1 VTGFTPVSLPDLTTG
16 NTEAATRA
24 RAAGYAE
31 GLRIAAEQHRAAEAV
46 RDSVLADAIA
56 GERAR
61 TQRAVNALQTACGA
75 LNGEVIPALEAADQT
90 LIDAALDLAEAVLGA
105 EVSGGR
111 VPAAAVLRRALDAAG
126 REQVADVR
134 MNPVDIA
141 ALDGTTIPDGITVTP
156 DLSLGPGDAT
166 ASLRHGWFDAR
177 IRESLNRARTVLKGT
192 DR

>member
-1 VTGFTPVSLPDLTTG
+1 MTGFTPVVLPDLAG
-16 NTEAATRA
+16 GSSEAASRGH
-24 RAAGYAE
+24 AAGYAE
-31 GLRIAAEQHRAAEAV
+31 GLRHAAEQHRAAEAD
-46 RDSVLADAIA
+46 REARLADAIA

-61 TQRAVNALQTACGA
+61 TQQAVHALQRAAAT
-75 LNGEVIPALEAADQT
+75 LNQQVIPALEDADQT
-90 LIDAALDLAEAVLGA
+90 LIDTALDLAEAVLGA
-105 EVSGGR
+105 EVAGGR

-126 REQVADVR
+126 REQVANVR

-156 DLSLGPGDAT
+156 DVTLGPGDAT

-177 IRESLNRARTVLKGT
+177 IRESLDRARTVLTGG

>member
-1 VTGFTPVSLPDLTTG
+1 VTGFTPVSLPDLTSG
-16 NTEAATRA
+16 STEAATRA

-31 GLRIAAEQHRAAEAV
+31 GLRLAAEQHRAAEAV
-46 RDSVLADAIA
+46 RDALLADAIA

-61 TQRAVNALQTACGA
+61 TQQALNALQTACGA
-75 LNGEVIPALEAADQT
+75 LNQQVIPALEAADQT

-126 REQVADVR
+126 REQVADVH

-156 DLSLGPGDAT
+156 DSNLGPGDAT
-166 ASLRHGWFDAR
+166 ATLRHGWFDAR
-177 IRESLNRARTVLKGT
+177 IRDSLTRARIVLTGG

>member
-1 VTGFTPVSLPDLTTG
+1 MTGFTPVALPDLTG
-16 NTEAATRA
+16 GSSKEASRG

-31 GLRIAAEQHRAAEAV
+31 GLRLAAEQHRAAEAA
-46 RDSVLADAIA
+46 RDARLAEVIA
-56 GERAR
+56 GERNR
-61 TQRAVNALQTACGA
+61 TQRAVDALQTACGA
-75 LNGEVIPALEAADQT
+75 LNGQVIPALEAADQT

-105 EVSGGR
+105 EVAGGR

-141 ALDGTTIPDGITVTP
+141 ALDGTSIPDGITVTP
-156 DLSLGPGDAT
+156 DSTLGPGDAT

-177 IRESLNRARTVLKGT
+177 IRESLDRARTVLTGGE
-192 DR
+192 R

>member
-1 VTGFTPVSLPDLTTG
+1 MTGFTPVVLPDLTTG
-16 NTEAATRA
+16 SSESASRG

-31 GLRIAAEQHRAAEAV
+31 GLRLAAEQHRAAEAV
-46 RDSVLADAIA
+46 RDARLAEAIA

-61 TQRAVNALQTACGA
+61 TQQALNALQTACGA
-75 LNGEVIPALEAADQT
+75 LNGQVIPALEAADQT

-111 VPAAAVLRRALDAAG
+111 IPAAAVLRRALDAAG

-141 ALDGTTIPDGITVTP
+141 ALDGTSIPDGITVTP

-177 IRESLNRARTVLKGT
+177 IRESLNRARIVLTGAE
-192 DR
+192 R

>member
-1 VTGFTPVSLPDLTTG
+1 MTGFTPVVLPNLTTG
-16 NTEAATRA
+16 STEAAA
-24 RAAGYAE
+24 RGHAAGYAE
-31 GLRIAAEQHRAAEAV
+31 GLRHAAEQHRAAEAV
-46 RDSVLADAIA
+46 RDAHLTDVIA

-61 TQRAVNALQTACGA
+61 TQQAVNALQQAASA
-75 LNGEVIPALEAADQT
+75 LNREVIPALEDVDQT
-90 LIDAALDLAEAVLGA
+90 LIEAALDLAEAVLGA
-105 EVSGGR
+105 EVAGGR

-177 IRESLNRARTVLKGT
+177 IRESLDRARTVLTGG